1 MKRSRTH
8 AVPGLLRRLN
18 VRRVLETVQS
28 VGPCTRADLT
38 RLTRI
43 SAPTMS
49 KLVAALVREGMLE
62 RDPKPVTTRGRP
74 GVLFRL
80 ARKRGCVYG
89 VVIDVQAITRVTATL
104 DGVIDAGQDLSMPTP
119 RSFDALIDLICGEI
133 RAVAAPSKS
142 PCRGVGLTI
151 PGLIDRRTG
160 RVTFSPNLHFLD
172 GRNPGQV
179 LAERLGMDVVAVQE
193 EHALC
198 LAAQRFGAAKGLSD
212 FALIDVSAGF
222 GMGVY
227 SGGRFIE
234 GSRGYAGEIGHVMVR
249 PEGLP
254 CGCGNRGCLETVATD
269 RALVEAISAREGHPL
284 TIDEI
289 ITEVRAGRIRL
300 DGLLEGVLEYLAL
313 GVATVINI
321 FNPEAVLMHG
331 RMFDIEDGI
340 LTRLVERVRRRALA
354 PSMEECRIT
363 RAEANKPLGAVAGIL
378 NHLYSNTGPS
388 LGSG

>member
-18 VRRVLETVQS
+18 VRKVLETIQS

-38 RLTRI
+38 RTTRI

-49 KLVAALVREGMLE
+49 KLVASLVREGMIE

-80 ARKRGCVYG
+80 ARKRGGVHG
-89 VVIDVQAITRVTATL
+89 VVIDVRDVTFVSATL
-104 DGVIDAGQDLSMPTP
+104 DGAIDPAATVTMPTP
-119 RSFDALIDLICGEI
+119 RSFDALIDLVCTQV
-133 RAVAAPSKS
+133 RALAAPLKN
-142 PCRGVGLTI
+142 PCRGVGMTI

-172 GRNPGQV
+172 GRNPGQIV
-179 LAERLGMDVVAVQE
+179 AERLGLTVVTTQE

-212 FALIDVSAGF
+212 FALIDVSTGF

-249 PEGLP
+249 PEGSP
-254 CGCGNRGCLETVATD
+254 CGCGNRGCLETIATD
-269 RALVEAISAREGHPL
+269 RALADAVSAREGRTL
-284 TIDEI
+284 TIDEVI
-289 ITEVRAGRIRL
+289 EAVRDGRIQL
-300 DGLLEGVLEYLAL
+300 DGLLEGVLEYLAI
-313 GVATVINI
+313 GVATVVNI

-331 RMFDIEDGI
+331 RMFDIEDGV
-340 LTRLVERVRRRALA
+340 LPRLIERVRRRALA
-354 PSMEECRIT
+354 PSMEECRII
-363 RAEANKPLGAVAGIL
+363 RAQANKPLGAVAGIL
-378 NHLYSNTGPS
+378 NQLYSNTGPS
-388 LGSG
+388 LGAG

>member
-49 KLVAALVREGMLE
+49 KLVASLVREGMLE

-80 ARKRGCVYG
+80 ARRRGCVHG
-89 VVIDVQAITRVTATL
+89 VVIDMREVTIVAASL
-104 DGVIDAGQDLSMPTP
+104 DGAIDPARTVVRPTP
-119 RSFDALIDLICGEI
+119 RSFDALVDLVCGEV
-133 RAVAAPSKS
+133 RALGAAEKANR
-142 PCRGVGLTI
+142 RGLGMTI

-172 GRNPGQV
+172 GRNPALAV
-179 LAERLGMDVVAVQE
+179 AERLGVEVVAVQE

-234 GSRGYAGEIGHVMVR
+234 GARGYAGEIGHVMVR

-254 CGCGNRGCLETVATD
+254 CGCGNRGCLETLATD
-269 RALVEAISAREGHPL
+269 RALVEAVAAREGRAM

-289 ITEVRAGRIRL
+289 IGEVRAGRIQP
-300 DGLLEGVLEYLAL
+300 DGLIEGVLEYLAI

-331 RMFDIEDGI
+331 RMFDIEEGV
-340 LTRLVERVRRRALA
+340 LPRLIERVRRRALA
-354 PSMEECRIT
+354 PSMESCSILRT
-363 RAEANKPLGAVAGIL
+363 QANKPLGAVAGIL
-378 NHLYSNTGPS
+378 NHLTSNTGPS
-388 LGSG
+388 LGAG